1 LPVARFVLRFF
12 ILVLAGAI
20 ALGSC
25 LALVWPA
32 TRQVIFGTTAY
43 GSVLPKVQTQPQR
56 TVVYDR
62 YGNPM
67 DTLFLEDRSPVPLK
81 AISPTLVNAVL
92 SIEDHDFYQHSG
104 VDPKALA
111 RAFFSNI
118 GSGKVGQGGS
128 TITQQLVKNTLIEHP
143 KRDLQR
149 KIQEA
154 WLATRLEKELTKNQI
169 LEQYLNVI
177 YFGNGAYGVRAA
189 TERYFGVEPNKVTLP
204 QAALIAGLIQSP
216 SDLDPFSNPD
226 GARDRRSE
234 VLAAMV
240 KYGKATAAQAAA
252 ANRVP
257 LPTARH
263 DVLVHGTS
271 DNSYFLSEVINQ
283 LLHDDPTKK
292 GDVGEVLAQDYSSAY
307 NAVFEGGLKIYT
319 TYDPFLQ
326 NDALAA
332 VRDKFAQL
340 PQSPITAAMVVID
353 NSNGAVRA
361 VVGGPNYQLSKYNL
375 AVQGTRQT
383 GSSFKGI
390 TLATALDEGYSPND
404 RVAGTP
410 LVWPIPGSAPWNV
423 HTDCSNKPITNLTD
437 AIAASDNCAFARTV
451 ISLGPGHGGSD
462 GAHKVIDMAGRLGI
476 DTSTLDPVP
485 SITLGTSPT
494 SPLQMASAYST
505 FADNGM
511 HYPPMFITKVVNS
524 AGKVIYDDQGT
535 GAQVITAQNAQTET
549 QMLTGVITHGT
560 ASGSADI
567 GRPAAGKT
575 GTTDQHSDAWFI
587 GYTPQLTA
595 AVWMGYPDSERSMV
609 PVLGHVFGGTY
620 PAQMWAAFM
629 KSALANQPALPFTQP
644 DRFQWPAAQFIDV
657 TGRSL
662 KAFLALP
669 PPTIAPAAPPP
680 PANTPATTARP
691 ANKKPA
697 TTTPKKPA
705 GGKPKHGGGKGP

>member
-1 LPVARFVLRFF
+1 LPVARYVLRFF
-12 ILVLAGAI
+12 ILVIAGAI
-20 ALGSC
+20 ALGGC
-25 LALVWPA
+25 FALVWPA

-43 GSVLPKVQTQPQR
+43 GSVLPKVATQPQR
-56 TVVYDR
+56 SVVYDR
-62 YGNPM
+62 YGNPI
-67 DTLFLEDRSPVPLK
+67 DTLLLEDRSPVPLS

-118 GSGKVGQGGS
+118 GQGKVGQGGS

-143 KRDLQR
+143 KRNLQR

-189 TERYFGVEPNKVTLP
+189 TERFFGVEPNKVTLA

-216 SDLDPFSNPD
+216 SDLNPFANPD

-240 KYGKATAAQAAA
+240 KYGKATAASAAA
-252 ANRVP
+252 ANREA
-257 LPTARH
+257 LPSKAH
-263 DVLVHGTS
+263 DVLVHGTP
-271 DNSYFLSEVINQ
+271 DNSYFLSQVINE
-283 LLHDDPTKK
+283 LLRDDPTKK

-307 NAVFEGGLKIYT
+307 DAVFEGGLKIYT
-319 TYDPFLQ
+319 TFDPFLQ
-326 NDALAA
+326 NDANAA
-332 VRDKFAQL
+332 VRNKFAQL

-361 VVGGPNYQLSKYNL
+361 VVGGPNFQQSKYNL
-375 AVQGTRQT
+375 ATQPPGRPT

-404 RVAGTP
+404 LVAGTP
-410 LVWPIPGSAPWNV
+410 FIWPVPNDPWNL

-437 AIAASDNCAFARTV
+437 AIAVSDNCAFARTV
-451 ISLGPGHGGSD
+451 ISLGSGHWGSD
-462 GAHKVIDMAGRLGI
+462 GAQKVIDMAGRLGI
-476 DTSTLDPVP
+476 DTSTLTPYP
-485 SITLGTSPT
+485 SITLGPNDTT
-494 SPLQMASAYST
+494 PLQMASAYST

-511 HYPPMFITKVVNS
+511 HYPPMFITKVENS
-524 AGKVIYDDQGT
+524 AGKVIYNDQGT
-535 GAQVITAQNAQTET
+535 GTQAITAQNAETET

-560 ASGSADI
+560 ASGNANI

-575 GTTDQHSDAWFI
+575 GTTDAHADAWFV

-595 AVWMGYPDSERSMV
+595 AVWMGYPDTETSMV
-609 PVLGHVFGGTY
+609 PVLGNVFGGTF

-629 KSALANQPALPFTQP
+629 NSALANQPALPFTQP
-644 DRFQWPAAQFIDV
+644 DRSQWPAPQFIDV

-662 KAFLALP
+662 KPFLVLP
-669 PPTIAPAAPPP
+669 PPTTAPAAPPP
-680 PANTPATTARP
+680 NTPATTAP
-691 ANKKPA
+691 ATKKKP
-697 TTTPKKPA
+697 TTTTAPKKPA
-705 GGKPKHGGGKGP
+705 GGKPAKHGGGTGP

>member
-1 LPVARFVLRFF
+1 LPAARYVLRFF
-12 ILVLAGAI
+12 ILVVAGAV
-20 ALGSC
+20 ALGGC

-43 GSVLPKVQTQPQR
+43 GSVLPQVQTQPQR
-56 TVVYDR
+56 SVVYDR
-62 YGNPM
+62 YGNPI
-67 DTLFLEDRSPVPLK
+67 DTLYLEDRSPVPLS
-81 AISPTLVNAVL
+81 AISPVLVNAVL

-128 TITQQLVKNTLIEHP
+128 TITQQLVKNTLIQHP

-177 YFGNGAYGVRAA
+177 YLGNGAYGVRAA
-189 TERYFGVEPNKVTLP
+189 TERYFGIEPNKVTLG

-216 SDLDPFSNPD
+216 SDLDPLTNPG
-226 GARDRRSE
+226 GARDRRTE
-234 VLAAMV
+234 VLTAMV
-240 KYGKATAAQAAA
+240 KYGHATAAQAAV
-252 ANRVP
+252 ANRSP
-257 LPTARH
+257 LPTALH
-263 DVLVHGTS
+263 DVLVHGTP
-271 DNSYFLSEVINQ
+271 DNSYFLSEVINE
-283 LLHDDPTKK
+283 LTHDDPGKK
-292 GDVGEVLAQDYSSAY
+292 GDVGEVLGQDYTSAY

-319 TYDPFLQ
+319 TLDPFLQ
-326 NDALAA
+326 NDAVSA
-332 VRDKFAQL
+332 VRNKFAQL
-340 PQSPITAAMVVID
+340 PQSQITAAMVVID

-375 AVQGTRQT
+375 AIQGTRQT

-390 TLATALDEGYSPND
+390 TLAEALDEGYSPND
-404 RVAGTP
+404 HVAGTP
-410 LVWPIPGSAPWNV
+410 IVWPIPGSAPWNV

-462 GAHKVIDMAGRLGI
+462 GARKVIDMAGRLGI
-476 DTSTLDPVP
+476 DTTSLDPVP

-511 HYPPMFITKVVNS
+511 HYPPMFITKVENS

-535 GAQVITAQNAQTET
+535 GAQVISAQNAETET

-560 ASGSADI
+560 ASGSANI

-595 AVWMGYPDSERSMV
+595 AVWMGYPDSESSMV

-629 KSALANQPALPFTQP
+629 NSALANQPVAQFTQP
-644 DRFQWPAAQFIDV
+644 DQSLWPAAQFIDV

-662 KAFLALP
+662 RPFLVLP
-669 PPTIAPAAPPP
+669 PPPPASIAPAAPP
-680 PANTPATTARP
+680 NTPATTAP
-691 ANKKPA
+691 PKKP
-697 TTTPKKPA
+697 TTTTAKKPA
-705 GGKPKHGGGKGP
+705 GGKPPKHGGGRGP